1 MSGEGNTRSVRRA
14 LLAGAALVLVC
25 GCVVFSPLLLGRG
38 SLNRYLVA
46 FGLMGFLLGASL
58 LLHGGWDWLTSGRGR

>member
-1 MSGEGNTRSVRRA
+1 MSGEDNTPSVRRA

-25 GCVVFSPLLLGRG
+25 GCMVFSPLLLGRG

>member
-1 MSGEGNTRSVRRA
+1 MGRGGGKAGVRRA
-14 LLAGAALVLVC
+14 LLAGLALVLLC
-25 GCVVFSPLLLGRG
+25 ACLVFSPLLLGRG

-46 FGLMGFLLGASL
+46 FGLVGFLLGASL